1 MDCDEVVLSDLTRDM
16 VEGMSV
22 VTLRSERPHLS
33 DAERAPPVFERC
45 DGVSELRFARRD
57 GVTSLTHLFQRA
69 PCRVL
74 FPNSPADDLPLAAL
88 LTTSGG
94 LAGGDRIKISI
105 GVEAGAQVVVTT
117 QAAEKIYRSLGPD
130 TRVDV
135 ALTVGAD
142 AWLEWLPQE
151 TILFER
157 ARLARGTTAEIEPS
171 GRLLAAETIVFGRT
185 AHGER
190 LSAGL
195 LHDRWSVRVAGR
207 LIWLDAI
214 RLDGDIAQRLD
225 APAGFDGATAIA
237 TAIYVG
243 PNAASLLPLARAL
256 TLDSDSRAGA
266 TLVDGILL
274 ARFLGRDARVL
285 RADLARYLADLRRAA
300 VGLPARVPRLWQ
312 C

>member
-1 MDCDEVVLSDLTRDM
+1 
-16 VEGMSV
+16 MSV

-33 DAERAPPVFERC
+33 AVARTPPIFERC
-45 DGVSELRFARRD
+45 DGASELRFVRRD
-57 GVTSLTHLFQRA
+57 GVTSLAHLFQRA

-94 LAGGDRIKISI
+94 LAGGDRVRISV
-105 GVEAGAQVVVTT
+105 GAEEGAQAVVTS
-117 QAAEKIYRSLGPD
+117 QAAEKIYRSLGSD
-130 TRVDV
+130 THVDI
-135 ALTVGAD
+135 ALTVGPN

-151 TILFER
+151 TILFDR
-157 ARLARGTTAEIEPS
+157 ARLVRRTTAEIEPG
-171 GRLLAAETIVFGRT
+171 GRLLAAEMIIFGRT
-185 AHGER
+185 ARGER

-207 LIWLDAI
+207 LVWVDAL
-214 RLDGDIAQRLD
+214 RLEGDIASRLD
-225 APAGFDGATAIA
+225 APAGFDGATATA

-243 PNAASLLPLARAL
+243 ADAPSLLPLARAL
-256 TLDSDSRAGA
+256 ALDSDSRAGA
-266 TLVDGILL
+266 SLVSHVLL
-274 ARFLGRDARVL
+274 ARFIGRDARVL

-300 VGLPARVPRLWQ
+300 AELPARVPRLWQ